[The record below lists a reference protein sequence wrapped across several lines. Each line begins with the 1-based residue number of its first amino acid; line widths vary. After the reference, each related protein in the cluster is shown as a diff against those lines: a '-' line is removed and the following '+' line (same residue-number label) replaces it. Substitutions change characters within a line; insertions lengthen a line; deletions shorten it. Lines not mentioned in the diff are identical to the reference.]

1 MNWRHLFDA
10 ARNLAGIANGV
21 PAGSGRPRQV
31 DLRRAVSTAYYGMFH
46 ALCGSNADTLV
57 GAAPPMQGTNP
68 WVHAY
73 RALEHGLAKERLGQY
88 QSNSNMPADIRI
100 FGNLQSSVMTLRP
113 KKGINTTG
121 SSQADRSSW
130 ESVRTRRACG
140 KRTGCI
146 WTTWAR
152 TPGLLAS
159 AELADFAELSGQCFQ
174 PTAGDG
180 AAVADLRQGV
190 LNARMRSARLRSQ
203 AAVVVVLTNPRL
215 LASYGSRRRVH
226 CTDSN
231 ELFSAP
237 LVLGRIPRAL
247 E

>member
-88 QSNSNMPADIRI
+88 QSNSNMPADIRSFARV
-100 FGNLQSSVMTLRP
+100 FGNLQEQRHDADYDPRKVLTRREVARLIDRAEVATNAFCKVSP
-113 KKGINTTG
+113 
-121 SSQADRSSW
+121 ADRRELAAFLLLS
-130 ESVRTRRACG
+130 TRR
-140 KRTGCI
+140 
-146 WTTWAR
+146 
-152 TPGLLAS
+152 
-159 AELADFAELSGQCFQ
+159 
-174 PTAGDG
+174 
-180 AAVADLRQGV
+180 
-190 LNARMRSARLRSQ
+190 
-203 AAVVVVLTNPRL
+203 
-215 LASYGSRRRVH
+215 SRK
-226 CTDSN
+226 
-231 ELFSAP
+231 P
-237 LVLGRIPRAL
+237 
-247 E
+247 